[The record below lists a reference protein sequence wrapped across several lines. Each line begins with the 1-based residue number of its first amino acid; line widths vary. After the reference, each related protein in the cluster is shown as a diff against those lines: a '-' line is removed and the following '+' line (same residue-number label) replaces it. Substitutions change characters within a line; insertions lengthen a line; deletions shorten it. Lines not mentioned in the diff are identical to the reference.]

1 MNRENTFKSS
11 LKDSLQGYINE
22 KQAVGYSF
30 AKGISKLRQFDN
42 YLCSLPQN
50 TTELTKEI
58 VLEWTKRKS
67 FEATS
72 TQLGR
77 ISLMR
82 GLAEY
87 MSRMGKK
94 AYIYPKS
101 LVTVNRYSYT
111 PYIFSKKEIAS
122 IFYACDNFPAS
133 KESPNRQIILS
144 LVIRMI
150 YGCGLRIS
158 EAVNLTISD
167 VNLNEG
173 TIFIKDTKFGKER
186 LIPMAD
192 TLKKRCREY
201 SILVLTGKSDTS
213 YFFPSPFGGH
223 YKSNTIYG
231 LFRKV
236 LWAAGISHTG
246 KGPRLHDMRH
256 TYAVHC
262 LKKWALANRD
272 MTNCMPYLSAY
283 LGHED
288 LRGSQRYLR
297 LTADLYPDITSK
309 VEKNCSWLIP
319 EVNWHETY

>member
-1 MNRENTFKSS
+1 MNSESNFQSS
-11 LKDSLQGYINE
+11 LKDLIQGYIDE
-22 KQAVGYSF
+22 KRAVGYSF
-30 AKGISKLRQFDN
+30 AKGISMLRQFDN
-42 YLCSLPQN
+42 YLCSLPQK

-58 VLEWTKRKS
+58 VLQWTKRKP

-77 ISLMR
+77 ISLIR

-87 MSRMGKK
+87 MIRMGKK

-122 IFYACDNFPAS
+122 IFSACDNFPAS

-144 LVIRMI
+144 LIIRMI

-158 EAVNLTISD
+158 EAVTLTISD

-201 SILVLTGKSDTS
+201 SILVLAGKSDTS

-236 LWAAGISHTG
+236 LWTAGISHTG
-246 KGPRLHDMRH
+246 KGPRLHDLRH

-272 MTNCMPYLSAY
+272 MTNCMPYLSASVSY
-283 LGHED
+283 THLEPT
-288 LRGSQRYLR
+288 RPY
-297 LTADLYPDITSK
+297 
-309 VEKNCSWLIP
+309 
-319 EVNWHETY
+319 